1 MTCCIAYKIKEG
13 IILVADSAG
22 TDEDDNQ
29 VLRQDPKI
37 MKSKN
42 FMFAIS
48 GSFRLR
54 DILMYD
60 FIVPNKSED
69 ETIDKY
75 MRTKFINKFRE
86 TCIKKGATKKVDEN
100 EELLGNVIVA
110 YKDKIYQIESD
121 FQVGESIDDFAAIGS
136 GSQLALGALSTL
148 SKLAPKYFKKDVIK
162 KTLFDILENVSVYK
176 ASVRGPYISIDS
188 FEDKKDDQ

>member
-1 MTCCIAYKIKEG
+1 MTCCIAYKIKDG
-13 IILVADSAG
+13 IILAADSAG

-29 VLRQDPKI
+29 VLRQDPKL
-37 MKSKN
+37 MKIGN

-60 FIVPNKSED
+60 FIIPIKAKN

-86 TCIKKGATKKVDEN
+86 ACIKKGATKKIDEQD
-100 EELLGNVIVA
+100 ELLGNVIVA
-110 YKDKIYQIESD
+110 YEDKIYQIESD
-121 FQVGESIDDFAAIGS
+121 FQVGESIDNFAAIGS
-136 GSQLALGALSTL
+136 GCQLALGALYTL
-148 SKLAPKYFKKDVIK
+148 SKFEPKYFKKHVIK
-162 KTLFDILENVSVYK
+162 KTLFNILEKVSIYK
-176 ASVRGPYISIDS
+176 ASVKGPYISIDN
-188 FEDKKDDQ
+188 FKDNEND